1 MYLPNNNITSV
12 SYLNIDHELKVQ
24 LINEIS
30 A

>member
-1 MYLPNNNITSV
+1 MYLLNNNITSV

-24 LINEIS
+24 LINEIY